1 MESTER
7 EYYQALFRRD
17 FAEARRLYR
26 VLCCGDVWSADRVQ
40 RESHKCG
47 IFDEASYDD
56 DSWDNVTVLR
66 RDVVEIELLAAG

>member
-17 FAEARRLYR
+17 FAAARRLYR
-26 VLCCGDVWSADRVQ
+26 VLCCADVWPADHVQ
-40 RESHKCG
+40 REGHKCG

-56 DSWDNVTVLR
+56 SWENVTVLR
-66 RDVVEIELLAAG
+66 RDAVEMELLAAG